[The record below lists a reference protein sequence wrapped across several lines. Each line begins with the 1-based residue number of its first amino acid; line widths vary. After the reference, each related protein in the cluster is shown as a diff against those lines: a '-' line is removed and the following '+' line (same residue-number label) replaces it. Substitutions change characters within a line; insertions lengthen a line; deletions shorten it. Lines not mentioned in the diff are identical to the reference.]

1 MGTSTAGGA
10 PRDDLTRHNQVTPRG
25 KLALGGSWWSEG
37 PPSVIVWPCR
47 LDVSTYAAR
56 GRDVAPPRVACPH
69 CGGPTGPWSGYL
81 RHLRDAELHRI
92 FIPRVRCR
100 RCRRTAAL
108 LPWFVTPYR
117 WDSVDVIGQAL
128 DLTVSGLGVRRI
140 AAALGR
146 PETTVRE
153 WCRRFGA
160 VADALARV
168 LLAAAVRVGWSGFG
182 LPTAPRPRAAA
193 AADALGVA
201 WARRHGPVRP
211 WRLAAL
217 VTGGAWLAPNTT
229 SPLAPPSAS
238 SLMAGTPRSTPGGDR
253 CHRTRQKHSP
263 SGATT

>member
-1 MGTSTAGGA
+1 M
-10 PRDDLTRHNQVTPRG
+10 
-25 KLALGGSWWSEG
+25 
-37 PPSVIVWPCR
+37 IVWPCG

-56 GRDVAPPRVACPH
+56 GRDVTPPRAACPR

-92 FIPRVRCR
+92 FVPRVRCR
-100 RCRRTAAL
+100 RCGSTAAL

-117 WDSVDVIGQAL
+117 WDTTTSSGSAL
-128 DLTVSGLGVRRI
+128 ELTVAGHGVRRI

-160 VADALARV
+160 VATDLAEALLV
-168 LLAAAVRVGWSGFG
+168 AAVRVGWSGFD
-182 LPTAPRPRAAA
+182 LPVAPGPRCAA
-193 AADALGVA
+193 AADALA
-201 WARRHGPVRP
+201 SAFARRHGRVPP

-229 SPLAPPSAS
+229 SPLAPATAS
-238 SLMAGTPRSTPGGDR
+238 PVMAGTSLDGGDR
-253 CHRTRQKHSP
+253 WPATRQKHSP
-263 SGATT
+263 SGGTT

>member
-1 MGTSTAGGA
+1 
-10 PRDDLTRHNQVTPRG
+10 
-25 KLALGGSWWSEG
+25 
-37 PPSVIVWPCR
+37 VIVWPCG

-69 CGGPTGPWSGYL
+69 CGGPTGAWSGYL

-92 FIPRVRCR
+92 FVPRVRCR
-100 RCRRTAAL
+100 RCGRTAAL

-117 WDSVDVIGQAL
+117 WDTVDVIGRAL
-128 DLTVSGLGVRRI
+128 ELSVAGCGVRRI

-160 VADALARV
+160 VAGSLAAT
-168 LLAAAVRVGWSGFG
+168 LLATAVRSGWSGLDLPVAPGPRCAAAVE
-182 LPTAPRPRAAA
+182 
-193 AADALGVA
+193 ALAVT
-201 WARRHGPVRP
+201 WTRRHGPVGV

-229 SPLAPPSAS
+229 SPLAPLSAS

-253 CHRTRQKHSP
+253 WPATRQKHSP
-263 SGATT
+263 SGDTT

>member
-1 MGTSTAGGA
+1 
-10 PRDDLTRHNQVTPRG
+10 
-25 KLALGGSWWSEG
+25 
-37 PPSVIVWPCR
+37 VIVWPCG

-56 GRDVAPPRVACPH
+56 GRDLAPPRVACPR

-81 RHLRDAELHRI
+81 RHLRDTELHRI
-92 FIPRVRCR
+92 FVPRVRCR
-100 RCRRTAAL
+100 RCGRTAAL

-128 DLTVSGLGVRRI
+128 ERSAAGEGVRRI

-146 PETTVRE
+146 PETIVRE
-153 WCRRFGA
+153 WCRRFGR
-160 VADALARV
+160 VATDLAAA
-168 LLAAAVRVGWSGFG
+168 LLAAVVRIGWTGFD

-193 AADALGVA
+193 AVAALGDA
-201 WARRHGPVRP
+201 WSRRHGPVRP

-229 SPLAPPSAS
+229 SPLAPLSGS

-253 CHRTRQKHSP
+253 WPATRQKHSP
-263 SGATT
+263 SGGTT